1 MAFQNLEYALTHG
14 FIHHWLVAGPF
25 TKPVS
30 GVAEQAGETQ
40 APDLP
45 HPEDIADRAAM
56 QAGEFEGRWRYFR
69 CLEDH
74 RVDVTRQS
82 AMIEEGFLWAYTHLE
97 FSRGGEGAL
106 AIYSDVPVT
115 VWWNGQPLG
124 RIDPAVRGGVRI
136 SIGLEQS
143 NDLLFRMEWI
153 STGSYAHAT
162 AVRLESESPEGT
174 LPEGIIRLK
183 TQAKY
188 PKRQQTLEEAFEK
201 AYLESPI
208 SYRGTRIHLGWAEDA
223 PADLR
228 FAYQIQDAEERIYVE
243 GSAEIHPE
251 EKVDIGHPI
260 RIFERPYRVVL
271 RAPNREYYDMGLRYQ
286 AEIPLYILD
295 NAYSDTPKG
304 DYATRRKEALE
315 DAARRSPHLYAEIA
329 RLELGRGGEVD
340 WEAVQQAC
348 EEVALGVE
356 GSELTFLG
364 LLGMARRYQEKINFP
379 HAVIER
385 LSTVACGFPYA
396 PEETSGESRW
406 AARQACAV
414 LAGQLWPKSAFA
426 SGESGWSV
434 REKAETSLF
443 TLLREKG
450 KQGFAE
456 WGSDVALERW
466 VVLLSHLVGLA
477 ENENLAELSAV
488 LLDRILFSLALHQHR
503 GVLALPAQETGAWAL
518 KSGQLQATA
527 GIQYLLWG
535 MGVLQRHIMGVVSLA
550 CSEYEFPTFFADLAA
565 RREETILSRESHAEQ
580 EKVAHLLMYRTPDYA
595 LSSVQ
600 DYNPGAPGK
609 AERVWQAVLG
619 SEAVVYTNH
628 PANAYDDDAHRPGF
642 WLGNGVLPRVA
653 QYQNILFAA
662 YRLPEDDWMPWTHA
676 YFPVSEFDET
686 RFEGGW
692 AFARKGDGY
701 LAITARQGIEL
712 IRHGKGA
719 YRELRSQGTENMWI
733 CVLGRKADFQDFRG
747 FQKKTLKGRL
757 EWRDGLA
764 VRFDAPTGDEVSFGW
779 EGDLLVNG
787 VSQPLYGE
795 YLIENRYC
803 SAQKGADT
811 IDIQYEGM
819 ILRLNFE

>member
-1 MAFQNLEYALTHG
+1 MAFQNLEYALRG
-14 FIHHWLVAGPF
+14 DFIHHWLVAGPF
-25 TKPVS
+25 TKPVAEVTGPSEENLVS
-30 GVAEQAGETQ
+30 G
-40 APDLP
+40 LS
-45 HPEDIADRAAM
+45 HPEDIADRATM
-56 QAGEFEGRWRYFR
+56 RVGEFEGRWRYFR

-74 RVDVTRQS
+74 RVDVTHHS
-82 AMIEEGFLWAYTHLE
+82 ARAEEGFLWAYTHLE
-97 FSRGGEGAL
+97 FSQGGEGGL
-106 AIYSDVPVT
+106 TIYSDVPVT
-115 VWWNGQPLG
+115 VWWNGQWLG
-124 RIDPAVRGGVRI
+124 RTDNSAYRGQRI
-136 SIGLEQS
+136 PVQLEHS
-143 NDLLFRMEWI
+143 NDLLVRMEWT
-153 STGSYAHAT
+153 SSGLYAHAM
-162 AVRLESESPEGT
+162 AVRLDLESSEGSA
-174 LPEGIIRLK
+174 PEGIIRLK

-295 NAYSDTPKG
+295 NAYSDASKG
-304 DYATRRKEALE
+304 DYSTRRKEALE
-315 DAARRSPHLYAEIA
+315 DAVRRSPHLFAEIA
-329 RLELGRGGEVD
+329 RLELGRVDEVD
-340 WEAVQQAC
+340 WKAVQQAC
-348 EEVALGVE
+348 EEVAPGVE

-364 LLGMARRYQEKINFP
+364 LLGMVKRYREKIDFP
-379 HAVIER
+379 QAFTDR
-385 LSTVACGFPYA
+385 LSTVAFSFPYSDK
-396 PEETSGESRW
+396 EISGESYW

-414 LAGQLWPKSAFA
+414 LAGQLWPEGAFA
-426 SGESGWSV
+426 SGESGKSV
-434 REKAETSLF
+434 RERGESSLL

-450 KQGFAE
+450 KRGFAE

-466 VVLLSHLVGLA
+466 IVLLSHLVGLA

-503 GVLALPAQETGAWAL
+503 GVLALPAQNTSVWAL
-518 KSGQLQATA
+518 KSGQLQAIS
-527 GIQYLLWG
+527 GVQYLLWG
-535 MGVLQRHIMGVVSLA
+535 MGVLQQHIMGVVSLA
-550 CSEYEFPTFFADLAA
+550 CSEYEFPSFFADLAV
-565 RREETILSRESHAEQ
+565 RTEETILSREGHDENG
-580 EKVAHLLMYRTPDYA
+580 KTAHLLMYRTPDYT

-600 DYNPGAPGK
+600 DYRPGDPGK
-609 AERVWQAVLG
+609 AERVWQAILG
-619 SEAVVYTNH
+619 SEAIVYTNH
-628 PANAYDDDAHRPGF
+628 PASAYDDDAHRPGF

-719 YRELRSQGTENMWI
+719 YRELRSHGVENMWI

-757 EWRDGLA
+757 EWRDGLG
-764 VRFDAPTGDEVSFGW
+764 VSFYAPIGDEISFGW

-787 VSQPLYGE
+787 VAQPLYGD

-803 SAQKGADT
+803 TAQQGAGM

>member
-1 MAFQNLEYALTHG
+1 MAFQSLEYALTPG
-14 FIHHWLVAGPF
+14 FLHHWLVAGPF
-25 TKPVS
+25 TKPVTE
-30 GVAEQAGETQ
+30 VAGQPGETQ
-40 APDLP
+40 MLDLP
-45 HPEDIADRAAM
+45 HPEDIADRALIQM
-56 QAGEFEGRWRYFR
+56 GEFEGRWRYVR

-74 RVDVTRQS
+74 RVDVTHHS
-82 AMIEEGFLWAYTHLE
+82 VMAEEGFLWAYTHLE
-97 FSRGGEGAL
+97 FLQAGEGAL
-106 AIYSDVPVT
+106 RFYSDVPVT
-115 VWWNGQPLG
+115 VWWNGQLLG
-124 RIDPAVRGGVRI
+124 RMDAAAPRGRRI
-136 SIGLEQS
+136 SVRLEPS
-143 NDLLFRMEWI
+143 NDLLIRMEWV
-153 STGSYAHAT
+153 SNGLYTHGV
-162 AVRLESESPEGT
+162 AVRLEPESPEGT
-174 LPEGIIRLK
+174 LPEGTIRLK

-201 AYLESPI
+201 AYLESPV
-208 SYRGTRIHLGWAEDA
+208 SYRGTSIHLGWAEDA

-243 GSAEIHPE
+243 GSAEIHLE

-286 AEIPLYILD
+286 TEIPLYILD
-295 NAYSDTPKG
+295 NAYSDAPKG
-304 DYATRRKEALE
+304 DYLTRRQEALE
-315 DAARRSPHLYAEIA
+315 DAARRSPHLFAEIA
-329 RLELGRGGEVD
+329 RLELGRGHEVD
-340 WEAVQQAC
+340 WEAVKQAC
-348 EEVALGVE
+348 EEVALGGE
-356 GSELTFLG
+356 GSELTLLG
-364 LLGMARRYQEKINFP
+364 LLGMVLRYREKFNFP
-379 HAVIER
+379 QAVLER
-385 LSTVACGFPYA
+385 FAVVACDFPYVA
-396 PEETSGESRW
+396 KEISGESRW

-414 LAGQLWPKSAFA
+414 LAGQLWPEGAFT
-426 SGESGWSV
+426 SGENGWSV
-434 REKAETSLF
+434 REKAETTLLN
-443 TLLREKG
+443 LLREKG
-450 KQGFAE
+450 KHGFTE

-466 VVLLSHLVGLA
+466 VVLLSHLVGLG
-477 ENENLAELSAV
+477 ENENLAALSAV
-488 LLDRILFSLALHQHR
+488 LLDRILFSLALHQYR
-503 GVLALPAQETGAWAL
+503 GVLALPAQETGVWAL

-535 MGVLQRHIMGVVSLA
+535 MGVLQQHIMGVVSLA
-550 CSEYEFPTFFADLAA
+550 CSEYEFPSFFAELAA
-565 RREETILSRESHAEQ
+565 RREETILSRESHDEHG
-580 EKVAHLLMYRTPDYA
+580 KTAHILVYRTPDYA

-600 DYNPGAPGK
+600 DYSPGAPGK
-609 AERVWQAVLG
+609 AERIWQAVLG
-619 SEAVVYTNH
+619 TEAVVYTNH
-628 PANAYDDDAHRPGF
+628 PASAYDDDAHRPGF

-701 LAITARQGIEL
+701 LAITAREGIEL

-747 FQKKTLKGRL
+747 FQKKTLKSHL
-757 EWRDGLA
+757 EWQDGLA
-764 VRFDAPTGDEVSFGW
+764 VRFDAPSGDELVFSW

-787 VSQPLYGE
+787 VAQPLFGE
-795 YLIENRYC
+795 HLIENRYC
-803 SAQKGADT
+803 SAPKGAST

>member
-1 MAFQNLEYALTHG
+1 MAFQNLEYALKGG

-25 TKPVS
+25 TRPVTE
-30 GVAEQAGETQ
+30 VTEQPKESQSPG
-40 APDLP
+40 LP
-45 HPEDIADRAAM
+45 PLENIADRATM
-56 QAGEFEGRWRYFR
+56 RVGEFEGRWRYFR

-74 RVDVTRQS
+74 RVDVAHQS
-82 AMIEEGFLWAYTHLE
+82 ATVAEGFLWAYTHLE
-97 FSRGGEGAL
+97 FPRGGEGAL
-106 AIYSDVPVT
+106 TIYSDVPVT
-115 VWWNGQPLG
+115 AWWNGQLLG
-124 RIDPAVRGGVRI
+124 RVDPSVRGGARI
-136 SIGLEQS
+136 SMRLEQS
-143 NDLLFRMEWI
+143 NDLLIQMEWV
-153 STGSYAHAT
+153 SSGVYAHAM
-162 AVRLESESPEGT
+162 AVRLTSESSEENI
-174 LPEGIIRLK
+174 PEGIIRLK

-188 PKRQQTLEEAFEK
+188 PKRQQMLEEAFEK

-208 SYRGTRIHLGWAEDA
+208 SYRGTRVHLGWAEDA

-295 NAYSDTPKG
+295 NAYSDAPKG
-304 DYATRRKEALE
+304 DYFTRRKEALE
-315 DAARRSPHLYAEIA
+315 DAARRSPHLFAEIA
-329 RLELGRGGEVD
+329 RLELGRGNEVD
-340 WEAVQQAC
+340 WEAVQRAC
-348 EEVALGVE
+348 EEVSLGVE
-356 GSELTFLG
+356 GSELTLLG
-364 LLGMARRYQEKINFP
+364 LLGMVQRYREKIDFP
-379 HAVIER
+379 QAVLER
-385 LSTVACGFPYA
+385 LSTVAFGSSYA
-396 PEETSGESRW
+396 AQGADSESNR
-406 AARQACAV
+406 AVRQACAA
-414 LAGQLWPKSAFA
+414 LAGQLWPEGTFA
-426 SGESGWSV
+426 SGENGRSV
-434 REKAETSLF
+434 REEAEGFLF
-443 TLLREKG
+443 DLLREKG
-450 KQGFAE
+450 KHGFAE

-466 VVLLSHLVGLA
+466 IVLLSHLVGLA
-477 ENENLAELSAV
+477 ENENLVELSAV

-503 GVLALPAQETGAWAL
+503 GVLALPAQSTSVWAL

-535 MGVLQRHIMGVVSLA
+535 MGVLQQHIMGVVSLA
-550 CSEYEFPTFFADLAA
+550 CSEYEFPSFFADLAT
-565 RREETILSRESHAEQ
+565 RREETILSRESHAEY
-580 EKVAHLLMYRTPDYA
+580 EKIAHLVMYRTPDYA

-619 SEAVVYTNH
+619 SEAIVYTNH
-628 PANAYDDDAHRPGF
+628 PASAYDDDAHRPGF
-642 WLGNGVLPRVA
+642 WLGHGVLPRVA
-653 QYQNILFAA
+653 QHQNILLAA

-676 YFPVSEFDET
+676 YFPMSEFDET

-712 IRHGKGA
+712 IRHGRGA
-719 YRELRSQGTENMWI
+719 YRELRSHGTENMWI

-757 EWRDGLA
+757 EWRDGLG
-764 VRFDAPTGDEVSFGW
+764 VRFESPTGDEVLFGW
-779 EGDLLVNG
+779 EGEFLVNG
-787 VSQPLYGE
+787 VAQPLHGE

-803 SAQKGADT
+803 SAQKGAGT
-811 IDIQYEGM
+811 MDIQYEGM